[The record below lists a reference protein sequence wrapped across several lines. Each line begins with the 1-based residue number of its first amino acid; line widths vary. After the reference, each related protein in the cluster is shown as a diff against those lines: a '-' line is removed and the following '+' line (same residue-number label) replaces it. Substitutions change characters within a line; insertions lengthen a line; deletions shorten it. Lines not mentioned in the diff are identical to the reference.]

1 MIRFMM
7 WSVVF
12 IFVAGCSSPAI
23 KTHFYTLSKQAVQT
37 QLIDSQQA
45 SNLIVIENIHL
56 ADYLRQSGI
65 VVKES
70 GSRLQISSNHRWA
83 ESLDG
88 ALSRSLRSEMESKLD
103 NHRIELVNSRWQA
116 LAKFTIKLEIA
127 QFEVD
132 NLNGNAVH
140 SGRYWIL
147 NDKGVLIGQR
157 RFNLT
162 LTLNNN
168 GFEHAVKQLQN
179 SVVQLAELLSKD
191 ILQLEQLSLND

>member
-12 IFVAGCSSPAI
+12 IFIAGCGSPAI
-23 KTHFYTLSKQAVQT
+23 KTHFYTLSKQAVKT

-162 LTLNNN
+162 LILNNN

-179 SVVQLAELLSKD
+179 SVIQLAELLSKD
-191 ILQLEQLSLND
+191 ILQLEQLSLNE

>member
-12 IFVAGCSSPAI
+12 IFVAGCSSPAN
-23 KTHFYTLSKQAVQT
+23 KTQFYTLSKQAKQT
-37 QLIDSQQA
+37 QLIESQQA

-70 GSRLQISSNHRWA
+70 GSRLQISTHHRWA

-88 ALSRSLRSEMESKLD
+88 ALTRSLRSEVESKLD
-103 NHRIELVNSRWQA
+103 NYRIELVNSQWQA

-132 NLNGNAVH
+132 NSNGNAVH

-147 NDKGVLIGQR
+147 NDKGALLGQR